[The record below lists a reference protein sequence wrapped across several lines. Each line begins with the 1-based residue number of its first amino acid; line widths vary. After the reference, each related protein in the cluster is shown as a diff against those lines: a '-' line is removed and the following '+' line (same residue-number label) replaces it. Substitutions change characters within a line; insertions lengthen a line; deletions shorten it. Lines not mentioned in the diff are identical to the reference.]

1 MTGGSPCGSRSPGG
15 NPFLPSGVSNNSN
28 GSYWNL
34 QRKPSFDQP
43 HLVPGV
49 GGGGGVLGSFGTSPP
64 QMEGPIVFIAPE
76 LTQET
81 LMEVLY
87 SMYNLIQIQIHPNY
101 EINRLVTT
109 ATIEMRMMD
118 VIVVAERA

>member
-1 MTGGSPCGSRSPGG
+1 
-15 NPFLPSGVSNNSN
+15 
-28 GSYWNL
+28 
-34 QRKPSFDQP
+34 
-43 HLVPGV
+43 
-49 GGGGGVLGSFGTSPP
+49 
-64 QMEGPIVFIAPE
+64 MEGPIVFIAPE